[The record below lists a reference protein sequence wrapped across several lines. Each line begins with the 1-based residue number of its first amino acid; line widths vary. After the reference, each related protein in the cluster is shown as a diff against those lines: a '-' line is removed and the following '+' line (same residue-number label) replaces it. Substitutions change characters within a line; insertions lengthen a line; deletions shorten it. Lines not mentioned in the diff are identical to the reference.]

1 MIERVIMEHSA
12 KYTAQ
17 QIAHWFIWRNKIA
30 EKDGADPI
38 TLMKL
43 LKLMYYAEA
52 ASLAISHASLF
63 PDPIEAWTHGPVI
76 PSVWKQY
83 HANPYKLDLLPEE
96 AEKLSVID
104 HSDIQVLKDV
114 FETFGQYSAWG
125 LRNLTH
131 NETPWLEAVNGGM
144 AQSQPISRVSM
155 EKYFAEHYL

>member
-1 MIERVIMEHSA
+1 MVIMEHAA

-38 TLMKL
+38 TLMIL
-43 LKLMYYAEA
+43 LKLMYYAES
-52 ASLAISHASLF
+52 ASLAISRASLF

-76 PSVWKQY
+76 PAIWNRY
-83 HANPYKLDLLPEE
+83 HANPYRIDMSPEDT
-96 AEKLSVID
+96 EKLSLID
-104 HSDIQVLKDV
+104 HADIQVLQDV

-125 LRNLTH
+125 LRNLTL

-144 AQSQPISRVSM
+144 AQSQPLSRVSM